1 MAQRLV
7 RLQFDF
13 NCSFVFMISV
23 YFDVNSFKLFL
34 YVSAYFCLLIGGG
47 GVGGEGGGVLRLIKM
62 LGDSN
67 TGGY

>member
-1 MAQRLV
+1 
-7 RLQFDF
+7 
-13 NCSFVFMISV
+13 MISV

-47 GVGGEGGGVLRLIKM
+47 GGGGGGGGVLRLIKM

>member
-1 MAQRLV
+1 
-7 RLQFDF
+7 
-13 NCSFVFMISV
+13 MISV
-23 YFDVNSFKLFL
+23 YSDVNSFKLFL

-47 GVGGEGGGVLRLIKM
+47 GGGGGGGGELRLIKM

>member
-23 YFDVNSFKLFL
+23 YSDVNSFKLFL
-34 YVSAYFCLLIGGG
+34 YVSAYFRLLIGGG
-47 GVGGEGGGVLRLIKM
+47 GGGGGGGGVLRLIKM

>member
-47 GVGGEGGGVLRLIKM
+47 GGGGEGGGVLRLIKM